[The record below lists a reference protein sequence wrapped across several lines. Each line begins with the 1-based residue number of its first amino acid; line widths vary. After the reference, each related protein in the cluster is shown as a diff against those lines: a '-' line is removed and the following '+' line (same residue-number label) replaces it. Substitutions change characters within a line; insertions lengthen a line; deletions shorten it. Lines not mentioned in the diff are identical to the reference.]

1 MTPGMIGVIGA
12 GAFGTALAVVLAREG
27 RAVALYARYGAQV
40 AGMRATRRNEARL
53 PGVTLPESLILTDDL
68 AALDAAETLLLTVP
82 TQRLGAF
89 LSDHAARLDG
99 RRLVA
104 CCKGVDLATLHGPT
118 AMIAQA
124 CPVAVPAVLTG
135 PSFAA
140 DIARGLPTAL
150 TLACADDAVGRA
162 MQHQLSTAT
171 LRLYRTADTLGAEL
185 GGALKNV
192 IAIAAGV
199 AIGAGLGDSARA
211 ALMTRGYAEM
221 LRLAVD
227 LGAQAETLAGLSGF
241 GDLVLTCTSAQS
253 RNFRYGQSLGAGQ
266 GFDPAVTVEGAATAR
281 AVTRLAAARSLEMPI
296 AAMVAALIEGRI
308 ALPEAMAALLS
319 RPLKQE

>member
-1 MTPGMIGVIGA
+1 MSGGLIGVIGA

-27 RAVALYARYGAQV
+27 RAVALYARDGAQV
-40 AGMRATRRNEARL
+40 AAMRATRRNDSRL
-53 PGVTLPESLILTDDL
+53 AGVDLPPGLAVTDDL
-68 AALDAAETLLLTVP
+68 VALDAAETLLLTVP
-82 TQRLGAF
+82 TQKLGAF
-89 LSDHAARLDG
+89 LAGQAVRLDG

-104 CCKGVDLATLHGPT
+104 CCKGVDLATLDGPV
-118 AMIAQA
+118 AMIARA

-171 LRLYRTADTLGAEL
+171 LRLYRTPDTLGAEL

-192 IAIAAGV
+192 VAIAAGV

-221 LRLAVD
+221 LRLAVH
-227 LGAQAETLAGLSGF
+227 LGAQGETLAGLSGF

-281 AVTRLAAARSLEMPI
+281 AVTRLAAERGIDMPI

-308 ALPEAMAALLS
+308 ALSDAVTALLS